1 MAPKVS
7 VIIACYNGAHV
18 IPKAID
24 SALAQAGAEVEV
36 IVVDDGSG
44 DQSREVVGAY
54 AADHPVKLICHAQN
68 KGIPGARN
76 TGIAAA
82 TGQYIGFLDQDD
94 LWYPERL
101 SSALAVFATD
111 PEGQV
116 GLVFGIEETRD
127 LETGALQPG
136 RNMPPAETNTM
147 DRISFVAALAQSNF
161 IPTAAA
167 LFRKA
172 CFDRLGPLDES
183 LKSGIDDFDMFLRVA
198 RHFDVRHVD
207 QIQAVRHVHGQNFT
221 KLYRMVPDMMKVLTR
236 IADEEPAVAAVAS
249 QARGH
254 FLYLL
259 GREQQ
264 GSGQYGAALRSFLKA
279 LSYTPTHPKH
289 WIAFLLSLTGPLAPT
304 LLRRL
309 RGA

>member
-7 VIIACYNGAHV
+7 VIIACYNGAKV
-18 IPKAID
+18 ISKAID
-24 SALAQAGAEVEV
+24 SALAQAGAEIEV

-44 DQSREVVGAY
+44 DTSREIVGAY
-54 AADHPVKLICHAQN
+54 AASHPVKLICHAQN

-82 TGQYIGFLDQDD
+82 TGEFIGFLDQDD

-101 SSALAVFATD
+101 SSALAVFAAD
-111 PEGQV
+111 PEDQV
-116 GLVFGIEETRD
+116 GLVFGVEETRD

-136 RNMPPAETNTM
+136 RNMPPAETNAM
-147 DRISFVAALAQSNF
+147 DRVSFVAALAQSNF

-167 LFRKA
+167 LFRKT
-172 CFDRLGPLDES
+172 CFDQLGPLDED

-198 RHFDVRHVD
+198 RHFDVRHVAHV
-207 QIQAVRHVHGQNFT
+207 QAVRHVHGQNFT
-221 KLYRMVPDMMKVLTR
+221 KLHRMVPDMMKVLAR
-236 IADEEPAVAAVAS
+236 IAEEEPAVAAVAS

-264 GSGQYGAALRSFLKA
+264 SSGQYSAACQSFLMALRHA
-279 LSYTPTHPKH
+279 PTRPKH
-289 WIAFLLSLTGPLAPT
+289 WAAFLLSLAGPLAPMI
-304 LLRRL
+304 LRR
-309 RGA
+309 A